1 MSFFGLFNSNKG
13 PFKVKIEGRE
23 ENLEVEKGTTILKAA
38 LDKDI
43 KIPHKCKMGSCGRC
57 KCILV
62 SGKVKEHRDKAYVL
76 KPGEIQENYILT
88 CQTSPKSDLEIR
100 YK

>member
-1 MSFFGLFNSNKG
+1 MSLFNFFKSNQG
-13 PFKVKIEGRE
+13 PFKVKISDRDQSIDV
-23 ENLEVEKGTTILKAA
+23 NKGTTILNAA
-38 LDKDI
+38 LEQEVE
-43 KIPHKCKMGSCGRC
+43 IPHKCKMGSCGRC

-76 KPGEIQENYILT
+76 KPKEIQENYILT